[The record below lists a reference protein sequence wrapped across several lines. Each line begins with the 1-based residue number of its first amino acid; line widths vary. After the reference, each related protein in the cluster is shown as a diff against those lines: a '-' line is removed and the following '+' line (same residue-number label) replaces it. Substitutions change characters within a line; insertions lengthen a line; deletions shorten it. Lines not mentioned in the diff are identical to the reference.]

1 MNKLELKVPPPAAA
15 LLVAVAMWLVAS
27 RTDALSF
34 ALPER
39 RALSMVLAALGIAVS
54 AAGTWSFWR
63 ARTTVNP
70 TRPEAASSLV
80 TTGVFRV
87 TRNPM
92 YLGLVLALPGW
103 AAHLANVASL
113 AGPLDPLVTSFVR
126 DEVAALL
133 PRLEEVVQEPLQ
145 KARLKDVRRAV
156 KRTRMVI
163 AAHLDEMK

>member
-39 RALSMVLAALGIAVS
+39 RALSMVLAALGVAVS
-54 AAGTWSFWR
+54 AAGTWSFLR

-80 TTGVFRV
+80 ATGIFRF

-92 YLGLVLALPGW
+92 YLGLLLVLAGW
-103 AAHLANVASL
+103 AAHLANAASL
-113 AGPLDPLVTSFVR
+113 AGPLLFALYITRFQILPEERVL
-126 DEVAALL
+126 AAKFGPDFEAYTL
-133 PRLEEVVQEPLQ
+133 
-145 KARLKDVRRAV
+145 
-156 KRTRMVI
+156 RTRRWI
-163 AAHLDEMK
+163 

>member
-80 TTGVFRV
+80 ATGIFRF

-92 YLGLVLALPGW
+92 YLGLFLVLAGW
-103 AAHLANVASL
+103 AAHLANAAAL
-113 AGPLDPLVTSFVR
+113 AGPLLFALYITRFQILPEERVL
-126 DEVAALL
+126 AAKFGPDFEAYTL
-133 PRLEEVVQEPLQ
+133 
-145 KARLKDVRRAV
+145 
-156 KRTRMVI
+156 RTRRWI
-163 AAHLDEMK
+163 